1 MVRSIEAMEGTRT
14 RQSGFLADPDPH
26 GATSQPEGFSV
37 DDDGN
42 IRGASVGG
50 RTVWK
55 WVRS

>member
-37 DDDGN
+37 VADGKK
-42 IRGASVGG
+42 REASVGG